1 MFKHNFKYSLKILFR
16 NKSLIF
22 WTFIFPII
30 LGTFFKLAFKDIEN
44 NEAFHPFDIAV
55 IESNDFN
62 NNEIFKEA
70 IKSVSKSD
78 NKLFNV
84 KYVSKSDANKLL
96 EDKKVTGY
104 LEFIDNDVNIK
115 INDNGIYETILKFF
129 VDEVNSEKNIINLSI
144 NEEVSKGNYDIDNI
158 TSNILDKL
166 NSDVNIK
173 NISRSNLSYTMIE
186 YYISCKNTTYQ
197 TEDIMRTENEEIRD
211 HLKYLSLL
219 ARDYP
224 SQAAAASEII
234 STQALLKLPK
244 GTEHFMSDLHG
255 ENEAFVH
262 ILNSASG
269 VIREKVDIVLGESV
283 PEQTRAE
290 LATLIYYPNEKLP
303 RLKAECT
310 DEEALDHWY
319 TETLLQLID
328 ICRLVS
334 SKHTREHVRSCL
346 PSSCGYILD
355 ELLHAHFEDHD
366 KDLYYGQIVGSI
378 IENGRADRFIVRL
391 CELIKRLAVDKLH
404 IVGDLFDR
412 GPRPD
417 IILDR
422 LMRHHHVDIQWGNHD
437 VVWMGAAAGSPI
449 CVCTVL
455 KTTLAYHNHAML
467 EDCYGIN
474 LRHLQ
479 RMAEQFYGND
489 DLTLWMPHTDAARGP
504 YTEGMLHRC
513 AVMHKAVTI
522 LMLKMECKV
531 IDRNPDFKM
540 QGRDFLR
547 HIDWKKGTVTLNGQA
562 YPLRDTSF
570 PTVDPADPAALND
583 DERLV
588 LRKLVESFRQSER
601 LQQHVEFLYAKG
613 SVYHIENGNL
623 LYHGVVPMT
632 KNGSFAV
639 ERFEGHNYS
648 GRGLMDYCDERARRG
663 YFAPEGSA
671 ARRSGQDF
679 LWYLWCG
686 KLSPLFGRSA
696 MTTFERLYIADPAT
710 HEEVKDP
717 YYTWYNE
724 EAACRRILAEF
735 GLPGTSHIVNG
746 HVPVREKSGESP
758 IKGGGRLV
766 VIDGGFCRAYHE
778 KTGIAGYT
786 LVYSSRT
793 MSLRTH
799 QPFVSAEKAVNEN
812 IDIVSQKNILE
823 TENHRILVE
832 ETDEGEILRERVHD
846 LKQLVKAYQLG
857 WIKETCSEDC
867 VW

>member
-1 MFKHNFKYSLKILFR
+1 
-16 NKSLIF
+16 
-22 WTFIFPII
+22 
-30 LGTFFKLAFKDIEN
+30 
-44 NEAFHPFDIAV
+44 
-55 IESNDFN
+55 
-62 NNEIFKEA
+62 
-70 IKSVSKSD
+70 
-78 NKLFNV
+78 
-84 KYVSKSDANKLL
+84 
-96 EDKKVTGY
+96 
-104 LEFIDNDVNIK
+104 
-115 INDNGIYETILKFF
+115 
-129 VDEVNSEKNIINLSI
+129 
-144 NEEVSKGNYDIDNI
+144 
-158 TSNILDKL
+158 
-166 NSDVNIK
+166 
-173 NISRSNLSYTMIE
+173 
-186 YYISCKNTTYQ
+186 
-197 TEDIMRTENEEIRD
+197 
-211 HLKYLSLL
+211 
-219 ARDYP
+219 
-224 SQAAAASEII
+224 
-234 STQALLKLPK
+234 
-244 GTEHFMSDLHG
+244 
-255 ENEAFVH
+255 
-262 ILNSASG
+262 
-269 VIREKVDIVLGESV
+269 
-283 PEQTRAE
+283 
-290 LATLIYYPNEKLP
+290 
-303 RLKAECT
+303 
-310 DEEALDHWY
+310 
-319 TETLLQLID
+319 
-328 ICRLVS
+328 
-334 SKHTREHVRSCL
+334 
-346 PSSCGYILD
+346 
-355 ELLHAHFEDHD
+355 
-366 KDLYYGQIVGSI
+366 
-378 IENGRADRFIVRL
+378 
-391 CELIKRLAVDKLH
+391 
-404 IVGDLFDR
+404 
-412 GPRPD
+412 
-417 IILDR
+417 
-422 LMRHHHVDIQWGNHD
+422 
-437 VVWMGAAAGSPI
+437 
-449 CVCTVL
+449 
-455 KTTLAYHNHAML
+455 
-467 EDCYGIN
+467 
-474 LRHLQ
+474 
-479 RMAEQFYGND
+479 MAEQFYGND

-601 LQQHVEFLYAKG
+601 LQHHVEFLYAKG

-799 QPFVSAEKAVNEN
+799 QLCQCRK
-812 IDIVSQKNILE
+812 
-823 TENHRILVE
+823 
-832 ETDEGEILRERVHD
+832 GRERKHRHRVAEEHTGNREPPHSGGRD
-846 LKQLVKAYQLG
+846 GRGRDPAGAGTRPETAGQGLSAG